1 MDNSDSKVMVTSD
14 DGKMEEL
21 VDVETPTGERAAVN
35 FGPGYNPSHMDAMKH
50 PADAK
55 PLTKGELANALVGAG
70 ADRRAL
76 TKSELANALVG
87 AGADRRAVDLLA
99 TAAYNLIVG
108 NNGLGP
114 DLPSV
119 PSVPP
124 LSHAGTDDEGLEESK
139 RIMAMAGLGSPAG
152 MTQVAAADAARA
164 MAAAEMSAYEAMQ
177 AVAAMLVGDSKYKL
191 EVLRQIL
198 VAAFL
203 QGSRWGCQAALN
215 VICGIV

>member
-35 FGPGYNPSHMDAMKH
+35 FGPGYTSHLESAMKH
-50 PADAK
+50 PDAK
-55 PLTKGELANALVGAG
+55 PLTRG
-70 ADRRAL
+70 
-76 TKSELANALVG
+76 ELANALVG

-99 TAAYNLIVG
+99 TAAYKLIVG